1 MKMLDFSPRPGA
13 AALTGETY
21 RPGMDLAEFAFAEQF
36 LVWATRAIHIGQA
49 RSEQPLCHLRLES
62 AFAAIDAPDALPIL
76 QQFLGLLEIKFG
88 RPLAAPCF
96 KWRTLMAD
104 EARVLT
110 LIAAFQTRG
119 STDAL
124 AVLPK
129 QLQQAG
135 QQLAI
140 CLHAA
145 GLVLSP
151 SKSPS
156 PAGHSSGH
164 WPEGMPLIH

>member
-13 AALTGETY
+13 SLPTDEPY
-21 RPGMDLAEFAFAEQF
+21 RPGMELAEFAFAEQF
-36 LVWATRAIHIGQA
+36 LVWATRAIHIGHARQEQA
-49 RSEQPLCHLRLES
+49 LSHLRLDS
-62 AFAAIDAPDALPIL
+62 AFAAIDAPDAMPLL
-76 QQFLGLLEIKFG
+76 MQFLGLLEIEFG

-110 LIAAFQTRG
+110 LIAAFQRRG
-119 STDAL
+119 ETSAL
-124 AVLPK
+124 RKLSKP
-129 QLQQAG
+129 LQQTG

-140 CLHAA
+140 SLHAA
-145 GLVLSP
+145 GLILCPNESAAP
-151 SKSPS
+151 STP
-156 PAGHSSGH
+156 